1 MYPNLDIARGL
12 RLPLQD
18 GAVVRSI
25 PALLL
30 ASLLHL
36 PGCPA
41 SDTTV
46 DFYFAEGYRFTSA
59 ERSRIERV
67 FADTANEV
75 RALLPPLPHNL
86 RLLARAG
93 RDVIPE
99 TGETGAAILPATV
112 LWTVDPDRP
121 GGVMHTVDTEL
132 RASLFHELHH
142 LVRYA
147 AVPSTS
153 LFDDAITEGMAS
165 VFEDFAGP
173 RRPWAAYGPEVIDW
187 VDEIRAQP
195 PGTKGKEWFGMHPDG
210 RRWIGHRVG
219 AYITDR
225 ASKRARGS
233 AATLAS
239 VPVAEVLR
247 LAELRP

>member
-1 MYPNLDIARGL
+1 MRWLDAATTS
-12 RLPLQD
+12 
-18 GAVVRSI
+18 AVRQWA

-30 ASLLHL
+30 ASFLNVPAC
-36 PGCPA
+36 PGSSA
-41 SDTTV
+41 TV
-46 DFYFAEGYRFTSA
+46 DFYVAGGYRFTPA
-59 ERSRIERV
+59 ERSRIEQL
-67 FADTANEV
+67 FDDTEEEV
-75 RALLPPLPHNL
+75 RVLLPSLPRDL
-86 RLLARAG
+86 RLLVRAG
-93 RDVIPE
+93 TDVIPE
-99 TGETGAAILPATV
+99 TGETGDAIAPSTV
-112 LWTVDPDRP
+112 IWTVDPSRA
-121 GGVMHTVDTEL
+121 GGVMHIVDTEL
-132 RASLFHELHH
+132 RASLFHEFHH

-153 LFDDAITEGMAS
+153 LLDDAITEGMAS

-173 RRPWAAYGPEVIDW
+173 RRPWAAYGPEVIEW

-210 RRWIGHRVG
+210 RRWISHRVG

-225 ASKRARGS
+225 ASKGAGGS
-233 AATLAS
+233 AATLAT